1 MNITFTS
8 KKGRSTITS
17 DIDVGSLR
25 DEEELQEVLLA
36 FFDFL
41 IAIGA
46 DLPEEIIEELEQ
58 YDRRD

>member
-46 DLPEEIIEELEQ
+46 DLPEEILEELEQ